1 MGTFLIIAVTFYI
14 IWLGYDAYKK
24 GKERKNRE

>member
-1 MGTFLIIAVTFYI
+1 MGTFLFIAVIFYI
-14 IWLGYDAYKK
+14 ILLGYDAYKK